1 VIGLGIDAGGTGTRW
16 RLQSEAGPLAEGEA
30 GPLSGHLYRPQQ
42 RAEAAETLAAL
53 AADVRSHADPER
65 VVAGITGLDSHGT
78 EHAFLTGVL
87 AARFEL
93 PVRAVRVIHDIP
105 LAYRSGF
112 APGEGILLYAG
123 TGSIAFHLTADG
135 REVRAGG
142 HGYIIDDAGGG
153 FWLGQQALRR
163 IVRARDERGANAGSS
178 PDVGPL
184 ERAVVAHIGD
194 GSWDA
199 IRAYVY
205 GGGRSAVAALAP
217 TVVAAEAEGDAGA
230 REILEGA
237 GRELARLAVAVRSQL
252 GAPLP
257 LGFAGG
263 ISRLGGPLERSL
275 RDALL
280 AGSDLIVVTEAPV
293 ATAAR
298 LALEGDGSG
307 R

>member
-16 RLQSEAGPLAEGEA
+16 RLQSGSGPVAEGEA

-42 RAEAAETLAAL
+42 RAEAADTLEAL
-53 AADVRSHADPER
+53 AADVRSHTDPER
-65 VVAGITGLDSHGT
+65 VVAGVTGLDGHGT

-93 PVRAVRVIHDIP
+93 PVSAVRVIHDIP

-123 TGSIAFHLTADG
+123 TGSIAYHLAADG
-135 REVRAGG
+135 SELRAGG

-153 FWLGQQALRR
+153 FWLGQRALRR
-163 IVRARDERGANAGSS
+163 IVRARDERGANEGAA
-178 PDVGPL
+178 PPTPL
-184 ERAVVAHIGD
+184 EGAVVAHIGD

-217 TVVAAEAEGDAGA
+217 TVVAAEIEGDVGA
-230 REILEGA
+230 RQILEGA
-237 GRELARLAVAVRSQL
+237 GRELARLARAVRSQL

-257 LGFAGG
+257 IGFAGG
-263 ISRLGGPLERSL
+263 ISRLGGSLERSL
-275 RDALL
+275 RDALPT
-280 AGSDLIVVTEAPV
+280 GSELTVITEAPV

-298 LALEGDGSG
+298 LALEGDALD